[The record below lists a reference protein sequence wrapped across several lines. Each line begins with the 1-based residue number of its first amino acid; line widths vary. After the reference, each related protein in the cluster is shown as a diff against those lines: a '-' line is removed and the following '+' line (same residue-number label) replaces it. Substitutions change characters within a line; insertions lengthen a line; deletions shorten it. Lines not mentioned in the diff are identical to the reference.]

1 MKLEMTVKQP
11 ITVRDCDGLQC
22 TIGVGC
28 KVVLTGVTQSQVT
41 FEVNNRYSLTI
52 GINEHLHTFTNKNV
66 ELTSKRLD
74 VGTKVVIVNPNH
86 IYFGEVITLTGANM
100 YLPQVRLMY
109 KHGLYSNSEI
119 FNYSDIEFYDESTK
133 YEGMIVFYDE
143 NDTVEKVAGR
153 TFKRGGVEY
162 VEVRGDNNA
171 QYKNLYVGATWC
183 YKDDVSEELV
193 PLDSI
198 YGY

>member
-11 ITVRDCDGLQC
+11 ITLCDSYGLQC
-22 TIGVGC
+22 TIGVGS

-66 ELTSKRLD
+66 ELISKRLD

-86 IYFGEVITLTGANM
+86 VYFGDVIELTGANM

-162 VEVRGDNNA
+162 VEVTGDNNA
-171 QYKNLYVGATWC
+171 RYTNLYVGTLWC
-183 YKDDVSEELV
+183 YKDDKSEELV

-198 YGY
+198 GAN

>member
-11 ITVRDCDGLQC
+11 ITVRDCNGLQC
-22 TIGVGC
+22 IIGVGS
-28 KVVLTGVTQSQVT
+28 KVLLTGVTQSQVT
-41 FEVNNRYSLTI
+41 LAVNRYPVTI
-52 GINEHLHTFTNKNV
+52 GINENLHSFTNKNV
-66 ELTSKRLD
+66 ELTIKRLD
-74 VGTKVVIVNPNH
+74 VGTKIVIVNPNH
-86 IYFGEVITLTGANM
+86 IYFGEVIELTGANM
-100 YLPQVRLMY
+100 YLTQVRLMY

-143 NDTVEKVAGR
+143 NDTDEKVAGR

-162 VEVRGDNNA
+162 VEVTGDNNA
-171 QYKNLYVGATWC
+171 QYKNLYVSAAWC
-183 YKDDVSEELV
+183 YKDDESDKLV

-198 YGY
+198 YSY